1 MADDVQTIRTLLSE
15 LASST
20 PRDRE
25 LAAEKVA
32 GWVSSALEPHHAA
45 VISRALDAVISLEDS
60 ETALEAQLNAI
71 AEISAL
77 GLAPADSLSRV
88 LADRSWDQPWA
99 AEYIEGLRDDLPIAP
114 TEESGDTS
122 PRDSRSPGVS
132 PAPPRGSR
140 GLRTRGSTP

>member
-99 AEYIEGLRDDLPIAP
+99 AEYIEGLQDDLPIAP
-114 TEESGDTS
+114 K
-122 PRDSRSPGVS
+122 
-132 PAPPRGSR
+132 
-140 GLRTRGSTP
+140 